1 MRMKMEDLPDCRDV
15 ENKLGRKVP
24 ESLIRSF
31 AGEPFR
37 GSETREQTDDLQT
50 LHNKI
55 SFLRQQMAHL
65 RSIDV
70 TLMRQLLS
78 INEGIESLRWVLE
91 EHGGGASREGSVT
104 DSLCS
109 LSDGAESERGSCS
122 DGLDGISLGS
132 YLDTLGEDDL
142 DRSSPADLSDHETFT
157 RSPPRP
163 RVDTDEYYCFA

>member
-1 MRMKMEDLPDCRDV
+1 MEDLPDFRDV
-15 ENKLGRKVP
+15 ETKLGRKVP
-24 ESLIRSF
+24 ESLIRAF
-31 AGEPFR
+31 TGEPFR
-37 GSETREQTDDLQT
+37 GSETRERTDDLQT

-65 RSIDV
+65 RGIDV
-70 TLMRQLLS
+70 KLMHQLLS
-78 INEGIESLRWVLE
+78 INEGIESIRWVME
-91 EHGGGASREGSVT
+91 ERGGGASREGSVT

-142 DRSSPADLSDHETFT
+142 ERSSPADLSDEETFT
-157 RSPPRP
+157 KPPQRP
-163 RVDTDEYYCFA
+163 RVETDEYYCFG